1 MKRWSFAGA
10 ANRFRKRWRTKA
22 RGRRRP
28 GTLPLCGRR
37 AKVGI
42 LLALLLLLAVLYV
55 SVPLPDPLFDP
66 DYSTVVLDERG
77 QILRMFLNSNE
88 QWCFPHRANAEVP
101 RTLEQAVLFFED
113 RRFYRHPGVD
123 PLALLRAVYQNTR
136 SGAVV
141 SGASTLTMQVARMTW
156 PKRRTYL
163 NKALEMFQALKIEL
177 HYDKKE
183 ILNLYL
189 DHAPYGGNVVGYRA
203 AAQRYFGKSPERL
216 TWAEAATLAVL
227 PNAPGL
233 ISPLADPEKL
243 RLRRDRL
250 LNRLHNE
257 GVIDAETFDLAR
269 LEEVPDGTRPLP
281 MDAPHLARR
290 LESRYGNSYINTTL
304 HRDIQRQSA
313 ELVNR
318 HASFMRRLGVRNGA
332 ALVADTRTGKVRAYV
347 GSQGFFDDR
356 NQGRVDGV
364 AAARSSGSLLKPFLF
379 ALGIDQGLLLP
390 RTRLRD
396 LPTHYGA
403 FSPGNADGTFAGL
416 VAAKEALV
424 RSLNVPAVR
433 LLDAYGL
440 DPFYRFLKS
449 AGLKTLIRSPG
460 DYGLPMILGGVE
472 VSLWDMAQCY
482 RALAKGGRFSPL
494 TVLTG
499 APDPEGPALISPG
512 ACYLTLDML
521 RDLKRPGVEYY
532 WHQYQNQWPIAWKTG
547 TSYGK
552 RDAWAIGVSP
562 EWTVAV
568 WIGNFGGRG
577 NADLTGASSAA
588 PLLFDLFNMLPK
600 HREHGWIDAPVS
612 DLRQLRLCADTGFQ
626 SGPHCER
633 TVTVEAPLHMKPLR
647 RCPYHRT
654 LQVTLDG
661 GHRVCSLCWEPGDRR
676 AERRLAFP
684 ADVAQYL
691 RERGQVPGLVPP
703 HKRDCPAGARSD
715 PLKIIYP
722 QQNARLWLPRDFGG
736 ARQKIAMRVAH
747 RNKDRVLYWYLDDR
761 YLGSSR
767 GRHVKAAKLARG
779 WHTLNV
785 VDETGNRDKRR
796 FFVDLRHM

>member
-1 MKRWSFAGA
+1 MS
-10 ANRFRKRWRTKA
+10 RKRWRISD
-22 RGRRRP
+22 RGRMRP
-28 GTLPLCGRR
+28 GTLLARCGRAR
-37 AKVGI
+37 LGI
-42 LLALLLLLAVLYV
+42 SLALLLFPVVLYV
-55 SVPLPDPLFDP
+55 SVPLPDPLFEP

-77 QILRMFLNSNE
+77 RILRMFLNGNE

-101 RTLEQAVLFFED
+101 RTLEQAVLLFED
-113 RRFYRHPGVD
+113 RRFYRHPGAD
-123 PLALLRAVYQNTR
+123 PLALLRAVYQNFR

-141 SGASTLTMQVARMTW
+141 SGASTLTMQVARMTS

-163 NKALEMFQALKIEL
+163 NKVLELFQALKIEL

-189 DHAPYGGNVVGYRA
+189 DHAPYGGNIIGYRA

-233 ISPLADPEKL
+233 ISPLADPGKL

-250 LNRLHNE
+250 LNRLHEE

-269 LEEVPDGTRPLP
+269 LEEVPDGARPLP

-290 LESRYGNSYINTTL
+290 LESRYGNSYIRTTL

-318 HASFMRRLGVRNGA
+318 HAAFMRRLGVRNGA

-379 ALGIDQGLLLP
+379 ALGMDQALLLP

-403 FSPGNADGTFAGL
+403 FSPGNADGTFGGL

-449 AGLKTLIRSPG
+449 AGLTTLIRSPG

-472 VSLWDMAQCY
+472 VNLWDMAQCY
-482 RALAKGGRFSPL
+482 RALANDGRFSPL
-494 TVLTG
+494 KVLAGT
-499 APDPEGPALISPG
+499 PDSDGPALISPG
-512 ACYLTLDML
+512 ACYLTLNML

-588 PLLFDLFNMLPK
+588 PLLFALL
-600 HREHGWIDAPVS
+600 G
-612 DLRQLRLCADTGFQ
+612 T
-626 SGPHCER
+626 
-633 TVTVEAPLHMKPLR
+633 
-647 RCPYHRT
+647 
-654 LQVTLDG
+654 
-661 GHRVCSLCWEPGDRR
+661 
-676 AERRLAFP
+676 
-684 ADVAQYL
+684 
-691 RERGQVPGLVPP
+691 RGSP
-703 HKRDCPAGARSD
+703 S
-715 PLKIIYP
+715 
-722 QQNARLWLPRDFGG
+722 
-736 ARQKIAMRVAH
+736 
-747 RNKDRVLYWYLDDR
+747 
-761 YLGSSR
+761 
-767 GRHVKAAKLARG
+767 
-779 WHTLNV
+779 
-785 VDETGNRDKRR
+785 
-796 FFVDLRHM
+796 

>member
-1 MKRWSFAGA
+1 MKRWSIAGA
-10 ANRFRKRWRTKA
+10 VNRSRKRWRTKA

-37 AKVGI
+37 ARVGI
-42 LLALLLLLAVLYV
+42 LLALLLLLAVLCV

-77 QILRMFLNSNE
+77 RILRMFLNSNE

-141 SGASTLTMQVARMTW
+141 SGASTLTMQVARMTS

-233 ISPLADPEKL
+233 ISPLTDPGKL

-257 GVIDAETFDLAR
+257 GVIDAETFGLAR
-269 LEEVPDGTRPLP
+269 LEEVPDGARPLP

-290 LESRYGNSYINTTL
+290 LESRYGNTYITTTL

-318 HASFMRRLGVRNGA
+318 HAAFMRRLGVRNGA
-332 ALVADTRTGKVRAYV
+332 ALVADTRTGRVRAYV

-403 FSPGNADGTFAGL
+403 FSPGNADGTFSGL

-482 RALAKGGRFSPL
+482 RALANDGRFSPL
-494 TVLTG
+494 KVLAGT
-499 APDPEGPALISPG
+499 PDSEGPALISPG

-577 NADLTGASSAA
+577 NADLTGARSAA
-588 PLLFDLFNMLPK
+588 PLLFDLFNSLPK
-600 HREHGWIDAPVS
+600 HRKNAWIEAPVAGM
-612 DLRQLRLCADTGFQ
+612 RQLRLCTDTGFRD
-626 SGPHCER
+626 GPHCER
-633 TVTVEAPLHMKPLR
+633 TVTVEAPIHMKPIR

-654 LQVTLDG
+654 FQVTLDG

-676 AERRLAFP
+676 PERRLVFP
-684 ADVAQYL
+684 ADVAQHL
-691 RERGQVPGLVPP
+691 RERGQVPGMAPP
-703 HKRDCPAGARSD
+703 HRRDCPAGAGSD

-747 RNKDRVLYWYLDDR
+747 REKNRVLYWYLDDR
-761 YLGSSR
+761 YLGSSL
-767 GRHVKAAKLARG
+767 GRHVKAVELSRG

-796 FFVDLRHM
+796 FFVDLKHM